1 MTSDG
6 DGKFRGPPHSPA
18 ATRPVRR
25 LLGYVMGVALMQIE
39 PDAKTYRLAPR

>member
-6 DGKFRGPPHSPA
+6 DGKFRGPPRSGA
-18 ATRPVRR
+18 ATRPARR
-25 LLGYVMGVALMQIE
+25 LLGYVLGWALMQMV